1 MLLKIYRIITI
12 LIVLLSASG
21 CGSIATLVSSVVKQ
35 NAGINYRT
43 YSSGNW
49 TFNGLNTKIPPRG
62 RSGFY
67 PTTVS
72 GSKYPE
78 PDKLGVHGYCLN
90 FSEKNGIVYT
100 CSGGHIDIGHV
111 RKLADWTGFLAAKS
125 LEQIEK
131 RNTKFKFKLYE
142 PSVYFV
148 TLNYPENWESYSES
162 EKESIA
168 REVSINLGKYLA
180 FNAGTWHEMLT
191 WFEYRPKGF
200 KSEFPSAFSWEDE
213 YSNLLGVLLAEKA
226 LRNNTLGFNSSITL
240 YLDEALKEL
249 NVQSG
254 KTAWLVTEKMKWKW
268 FSKEFL
274 FTKIK
279 KRNFDTGLDD
289 GFVSPCPVP
298 DIPVCNG
305 AKIKPLEV
313 PDLKNIGKYGF
324 SVKIEIEPR
333 EWEKNI
339 ILRIVYPQKDK
350 KTKKI
355 EPAIHFPVIMK
366 YIENEARSRPDIL
379 FENHM

>member
-1 MLLKIYRIITI
+1 MLLNISRITTI
-12 LIVLLSASG
+12 LTIMLSASG
-21 CGSIATLVSSVVKQ
+21 CGSITTLASSIVKQ

-67 PTTVS
+67 PTPVS
-72 GSKYPE
+72 GSKYLE
-78 PDKLGVHGYCLN
+78 PDKLGAHGYCLN

-111 RKLADWTGFLAAKS
+111 RKMADWTGFLAAKS

-131 RNTKFKFKLYE
+131 ENTEFKFKLYE
-142 PSVYFV
+142 SSIYFV
-148 TLNYPENWESYSES
+148 TLTYPENWENFSEG

-180 FNAGTWHEMLT
+180 FSAGTWHEILT
-191 WFEYRPKGF
+191 WFDYRPKGF

-226 LRNNTLGFNSSITL
+226 LRNNKIEFSSSITL

-249 NVQSG
+249 NVQSK

-268 FSKEFL
+268 FSKGFL
-274 FTKIK
+274 FTKIQM
-279 KRNFDTGLDD
+279 RNFDTGLDD

-298 DIPVCNG
+298 DISVCND
-305 AKIKPLEV
+305 AKIKPLKV
-313 PDLKNIGKYGF
+313 PDLKSIDKYGF
-324 SVKIEIEPR
+324 SVKIEIKPR
-333 EWEKNI
+333 EWEKNK
-339 ILRIVYPQKDK
+339 ILNFVYPQNGNKAK
-350 KTKKI
+350 RI
-355 EPAIHFPVIMK
+355 EPVNHFPVIMK
-366 YIENEARSRPDIL
+366 YIEDEAKSRGDLIL
-379 FENHM
+379 ENPK